1 MKVVIQRVSRS
12 SVSCGEHYAEIKRGL
27 CILLGIEKNDKPEN
41 AEYLAR
47 KCVNM
52 RIFSDDEGKL
62 NLSVKDVGGEIL
74 LVSQF
79 TLLADTAKG
88 NRPSFTN
95 AAAFEQ
101 GRELYEY
108 MGKLLEKE
116 GVPVKYGVYGGD
128 MSLEIINDGPVTVIM
143 DTREVKK
150 A

>member
-1 MKVVIQRVSRS
+1 MKVVIQRVSLS
-12 SVSCGEHYAEIKRGL
+12 SVTCGEHYEETAKGL
-27 CILLGIEKNDKPEN
+27 CILVGVEKNDETKD

-47 KCVNM
+47 KCANM

-116 GVPVKYGVYGGD
+116 GIPVKYGVYGGD
-128 MSLEIINDGPVTVIM
+128 MSVEIINDGPVTIIM
-143 DTREVKK
+143 DTRENKK
-150 A
+150 E